1 MRDYDTIPVNIK
13 DGPKDSPL
21 PSSKESIP
29 QFSMREFIFRGFGK
43 RQWTRGNLPK
53 NSLERIKPG
62 KSTIDRSPHDPVGE
76 LILVSQCFCGQSDSK
91 THVVRINRDRV
102 S

>member
-1 MRDYDTIPVNIK
+1 MRDDDTIPFNIE

-21 PSSKESIP
+21 PSSEESIP
-29 QFSMREFIFRGFGK
+29 QFSMREFIFSGFGK
-43 RQWTRGNLPK
+43 RQRACGNLPK
-53 NSLERIKPG
+53 NSLQRIQPG
-62 KSTIDRSPHDPVGE
+62 KSTIDRSLHDPVSE
-76 LILVSQCFCGQSDSK
+76 LILVSQCFGGQSDSK

>member
-1 MRDYDTIPVNIK
+1 MRDDDTIAVHIE
-13 DGPKDSPL
+13 DGSKDSPL
-21 PSSKESIP
+21 PGSEESIP
-29 QFSMREFIFRGFGK
+29 QFSMREFIFSGFGK
-43 RQWTRGNLPK
+43 RQRTCGNLPK
-53 NSLERIKPG
+53 NSLQRIQPG
-62 KSTIDRSPHDPVGE
+62 KSTIDRSLHDPVGE